1 MPIYIPIT
9 DCSRLPSPQQV
20 NLADVVRAAPLLDT
34 AGARTG
40 SAAKTIE
47 QKPFASKRA
56 KRRSV
61 KAVSWESM
69 RSADASL
76 EAQVWE
82 LAQSYGYTR

>member
-1 MPIYIPIT
+1 MPVYIAG
-9 DCSRLPSPQQV
+9 CSLLPSPQQV
-20 NLADVVRAAPLLDT
+20 NLNDVVRAAPLLGT
-34 AGARTG
+34 SGARTDA
-40 SAAKTIE
+40 AAKKIIE

-56 KRRSV
+56 KRRTA

>member
-1 MPIYIPIT
+1 M
-9 DCSRLPSPQQV
+9 
-20 NLADVVRAAPLLDT
+20 NLTDVVGAAPLLGA
-34 AGARTG
+34 AGARTD
-40 SAAKTIE
+40 SAAKIIE

-56 KRRSV
+56 KRRTV
-61 KAVSWESM
+61 KPVSWESM